1 MSTLAIIADLDIAGA
16 HARDCARAFALVAR
30 GQAHS
35 RAELGAQ
42 LGLRSTTTSHV
53 VGDLLARRLL
63 VESFGEKAGRGRPA
77 RLLVANMRRV
87 GATVLH
93 IASQSLGGALVD
105 LAGDVIEQRSVQ
117 VAPEADAGA
126 MAAAMAGLAGALRA
140 AAPRGMDH
148 AGTAVSLSGLADLRR
163 GQWLM
168 SSRWPRMRG
177 LDVAA
182 ALDGGG
188 PVSIARNL
196 DAELSA
202 RVMQEPAIHAGGSL
216 ILHWGWG
223 IGLAYAVDGRSFAPA
238 DGSFGEIGHWRFAGL
253 SGRRCGCGNTA
264 CLETGA
270 GLWALMPRLRQDW
283 PDLAE
288 DEAVLQAQ
296 LPDCDLLALP
306 EIDAAARLVARALG
320 NVCRLFFPARVTVTG
335 PLVANARLWA
345 HFDALFRAEG
355 VMAGRA
361 MPVLVADRASQ
372 RYEIRGAAEPLL
384 SRAVER
390 VLVAPIA

>member
-1 MSTLAIIADLDIAGA
+1 MSVLAMIANMDFSGT
-16 HARDCARAFALVAR
+16 HERDCARAFALVAQ

-35 RAELGAQ
+35 RAELAAQ

-53 VGDLLARRLL
+53 VSDLLARRLV

-77 RLLVANMRRV
+77 RFLVANARRV

-93 IASQSLGGALVD
+93 IASRSLGGALID
-105 LAGDVIEQRSVQ
+105 LAGDVIEQRSVPI
-117 VAPEADAGA
+117 AEDADAAVMAGA
-126 MAAAMAGLAGALRA
+126 MTSLAGELRA

-148 AGTAVSLSGLADLRR
+148 AGTAVSLSGLTDLKR
-163 GQWLM
+163 GLWLM

-182 ALDGGG
+182 ALAAAG
-188 PVSIARNL
+188 PVTVARNL

-202 RVMQEPAIHAGGSL
+202 RVMLEPDLHAGGSL

-238 DGSFGEIGHWRFAGL
+238 EGSFGEIGHWRFAAL
-253 SGRRCGCGNTA
+253 SGRQCGCGNTA

-270 GLWALMPRLRQDW
+270 GLWALMPRLRRDW

-288 DEAVLQAQ
+288 DEALLQAQ
-296 LPDCDLLALP
+296 LPDRDLLALP

-335 PLVANARLWA
+335 PLAANARLWA

-355 VMAGRA
+355 VMEGRA
-361 MPVLVADRASQ
+361 MPALVADRTSQ
-372 RYEIRGAAEPLL
+372 RYEIRGAAQPLL

-390 VLVAPIA
+390 VLGAAP